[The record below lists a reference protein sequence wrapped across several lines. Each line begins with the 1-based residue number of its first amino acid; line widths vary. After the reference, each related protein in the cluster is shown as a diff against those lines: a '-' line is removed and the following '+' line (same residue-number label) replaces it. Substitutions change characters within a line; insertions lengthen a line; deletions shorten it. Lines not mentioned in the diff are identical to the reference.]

1 MIYWTLKSVPE
12 LARLPRKERRRVH
25 ERCLRR
31 HFLFGRATARSVT
44 AYVISIFTVAI
55 FVFLAT
61 TISQHFGIAYHSWFV
76 FVSALVGF
84 AIAHFVFSR
93 IAIPVLR
100 PFYRDFIERE
110 QPDVA

>member
-25 ERCLRR
+25 EQCLRR
-31 HFLFGRATARSVT
+31 HFLFGRATARSIT
-44 AYVISIFTVAI
+44 AYVVSIFTVAI

-61 TISQHFGIAYHSWFV
+61 SISQLLGIVYHSWFI
-76 FVSALVGF
+76 FVAALVGF

-100 PFYRDFIERE
+100 PFYGDLIERE
-110 QPDVA
+110 KANVA